1 NTSNRKTNPMA
12 EANQN
17 QAAKSPILGK
27 PCPECGCPDPGD
39 HTQECSL
46 GAIEAY
52 LRERGMIV
60 DIRDGASVMA
70 GVIMAGVSLKTVE
83 GLLLA
88 EAEIDRLRNL
98 LRNLPKSIGITE
110 RDIMGTY
117 PKT

>member
-1 NTSNRKTNPMA
+1 MA

-17 QAAKSPILGK
+17 QEAKSPIPGK

-39 HTQECSL
+39 HTQECYL
-46 GAIEAY
+46 GTIEAY
-52 LRERGMIV
+52 FRERGMIV
-60 DIRDGASVMA
+60 DIRDRASVMA
-70 GVIMAGVSLKTVE
+70 GVALKNGE

>member
-1 NTSNRKTNPMA
+1 
-12 EANQN
+12 
-17 QAAKSPILGK
+17 
-27 PCPECGCPDPGD
+27 
-39 HTQECSL
+39 
-46 GAIEAY
+46 
-52 LRERGMIV
+52 
-60 DIRDGASVMA
+60 MA
-70 GVIMAGVSLKTVE
+70 GVALKNGE